1 MKKTWIISVTTQR
14 CDPVLNAEKIRIK
27 EFPLP
32 AEIVDFIECC
42 KDSEQKSC
50 GLEKNTIDLVSR
62 VENEI

>member
-1 MKKTWIISVTTQR
+1 MKKTWIISVTTLR
-14 CDPVLNAEKIRIK
+14 CDSVLNFEKIRIK

-50 GLEKNTIDLVSR
+50 GIEKTIIDLISR